1 MNCNTCDIEFEP
13 IEFMPENSNQ
23 ADGCAATLYLYDG
36 TYYILAHYGSKY
48 DMQRYAL
55 KKVSKYVTG
64 NICDKCIE
72 RFINAGAA
80 SLIEDGVW

>member
-1 MNCNTCDIEFEP
+1 MKCNTCNTEYKSTAILEDYD
-13 IEFMPENSNQ
+13 Q
-23 ADGCAATLYLYDG
+23 ADGCSATLYVLEG

-55 KKVSKYVTG
+55 RRDTYETG
-64 NICDKCIE
+64 NICDRCIE
-72 RFINAGAA
+72 NYINMGMA